1 MRFKTDKGLI
11 NISADVFAK
20 IAAYAAANCF
30 GVKELCN
37 PGFTESLLA
46 VTKKTPT
53 RKGVQVFF
61 EGGSVRIILRIA
73 MVNGVNMQAVCRSI
87 RSEVRYLVEKY
98 TGVKVSGV
106 KIYIEAVTAK

>member
-1 MRFKTDKGLI
+1 MRFKTKNGLVD
-11 NISADVFAK
+11 ISSDVFAK

-30 GVKELCN
+30 GVRELCHASFAD
-37 PGFTESLLA
+37 GLTA
-46 VTKKTPT
+46 MAKKTPM

-61 EGGSVRIILRIA
+61 EDGAVRIVLRIS

-98 TGVKVSGV
+98 TGVKVAGV
-106 KIYIEAVTAK
+106 RIYIEAVTAK

>member
-1 MRFKTDKGLI
+1 MRFKTERGLSD
-11 NISADVFAK
+11 ISSDVFAK

-30 GVKELCN
+30 GVRELCN
-37 PGFTESLLA
+37 PGLADSLLA

-61 EGGSVRIILRIA
+61 EDGAVRIILRIA
-73 MVNGVNMQAVCRSI
+73 MASGVNMQAVCRSI

-98 TGVKVSGV
+98 TGVKVAGV
-106 KIYIEAVTAK
+106 RIYVEAVTAK